1 MLVRLVDFFPNILL
15 LSSIVPVVRD
25 RIISLLEILCHK
37 QSGCASLS
45 LNIRARTTGDAK
57 AGLLLGRTRLWG
69 AADLLLHLKPCSS
82 NYLPPFS
89 ALTHVFPAQTALE
102 WQANITWLRMRSVL
116 CQHTMNSRSGHT
128 EQVLRWGAL
137 INKLAEREWVWIG
150 CYGRLFTTSSVLCLN
165 CTLIKTQIKR
175 EETIAKKTNE
185 IISFCLLGSW
195 QMDSDMIFF
204 SSKILGY
211 NLYTGIWESM
221 F

>member
-1 MLVRLVDFFPNILL
+1 M
-15 LSSIVPVVRD
+15 PVVRD

-102 WQANITWLRMRSVL
+102 
-116 CQHTMNSRSGHT
+116 
-128 EQVLRWGAL
+128 
-137 INKLAEREWVWIG
+137 
-150 CYGRLFTTSSVLCLN
+150 
-165 CTLIKTQIKR
+165 
-175 EETIAKKTNE
+175 
-185 IISFCLLGSW
+185 
-195 QMDSDMIFF
+195 
-204 SSKILGY
+204 
-211 NLYTGIWESM
+211 
-221 F
+221 